1 MFWSHIPRN
10 SDIFA
15 ILSKHKSIVHSDPI
29 NRLLFLEGSLLFRRR
44 RSLRHW
50 HCQGYSHDHQQVTGA
65 VVHVLNSDQ
74 IHQHLVTTNT
84 VISPWDNRPRK
95 ITKKLNCSSPNLVYY
110 LKCTDC
116 PAGPGV
122 TPHYVGSS
130 VRFKGRWSSH
140 KNDMIKGVGK
150 DCGFCE
156 HWARH
161 HKADLSDIS
170 KIQIYFLSIVRT
182 LEQSKLKNL

>member
-1 MFWSHIPRN
+1 MFLTLPRRQPRQPPGDGGCGPCP
-10 SDIFA
+10 ST
-15 ILSKHKSIVHSDPI
+15 
-29 NRLLFLEGSLLFRRR
+29 R
-44 RSLRHW
+44 
-50 HCQGYSHDHQQVTGA
+50 
-65 VVHVLNSDQ
+65 DQ
-74 IHQHLVTTNT
+74 IHQHLVTANT

-95 ITKKLNCSSPNLVYY
+95 ITKKLNCVSPNLVYY

-116 PAGPGV
+116 PAGADV

-140 KNDMIKGVGK
+140 KNDMIRGVGK

-161 HKADLSDIS
+161 HKANLTDIS
-170 KIQIYFLSIVRT
+170 KIEIYFLDNCEDPGRK
-182 LEQSKLKNL
+182 EDDYPKLKNLEEKWMVSLGSLGSLDPVQGCNKRDDAKAKARWNGS